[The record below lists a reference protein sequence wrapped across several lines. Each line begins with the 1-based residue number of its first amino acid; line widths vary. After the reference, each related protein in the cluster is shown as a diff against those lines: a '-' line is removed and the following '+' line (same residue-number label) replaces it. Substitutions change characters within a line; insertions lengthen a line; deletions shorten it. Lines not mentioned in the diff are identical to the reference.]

1 MQKKDTEWKKLSYE
15 HGHPAREVIVVS
27 NAEKG
32 SETMS
37 KEEVKREPV
46 KDESKE
52 EKPVVEDSML
62 VDVPD
67 IPMPDAKAVEGEVI
81 DDECAGAFRLAFIG
95 TGQGGSRIAEAFY
108 KLGYRRVCCV
118 NTTGQDLVGI
128 SIPEE
133 NKLIMDVG
141 SGGAGKN
148 MEKGEEASRRYYE
161 DIYDLMRRS
170 FGKKFDRIVVCVGA
184 GGGTGGGSTNTI
196 IEIAHDIAKS
206 FRIEDDD
213 GKPAVGVIASLP
225 KVSEGAKTNENAYH
239 LVNELLGLVGTSDG
253 KMDGRTI
260 SPLVIVDNDRIERI
274 YPNLPVAK
282 FWKVANQSI
291 SGLLHLFNNIAVQD
305 SDYTTFDRADL
316 EDILGSG
323 VVSFGACPLTKWEQ
337 TTDISHAIRDNL
349 KNNVLVGGFDTS
361 QARAAAC
368 VFVGSPDVLDEIP
381 QEHLEHGFEM
391 LSRTMRQGGVVHRG
405 IYKGSKPGL
414 VVYSIL
420 GELGSPEE
428 RMAEIARTAR
438 VEEQKGRK

>member
-1 MQKKDTEWKKLSYE
+1 VGKDGTKWRKLSYE
-15 HGHPAREVIVVS
+15 HGHPHPEVHVAAS
-27 NAEKG
+27 DEKG
-32 SETMS
+32 IEDMSE
-37 KEEVKREPV
+37 KEVKRQPV
-46 KDESKE
+46 EK
-52 EKPVVEDSML
+52 KPVEESDTML

-81 DDECAGAFRLAFIG
+81 EDECDGAFRLAFVG

-108 KLGYRRVCCV
+108 KLGYRRICCV
-118 NTTGQDLVGI
+118 NTTGQDLASI

-133 NKLIMDVG
+133 NKLVMDIG
-141 SGGAGKN
+141 SGGAGKD
-148 MEKGEEASRRYYE
+148 MAKGESASREYYE

-170 FGKKFDRIVVCVGA
+170 FGKKFDRIIVCVGA
-184 GGGTGGGSTNTI
+184 GGGTGGGSVRTL

-206 FRIEDDD
+206 FRVEDEE
-213 GKPAVGVIASLP
+213 GKPAVGVIAALP
-225 KVSEGAKTNENAYH
+225 KVSEGAKTNANAH
-239 LVNELLGLVGTSDG
+239 ELMEGLLELVGSSDG
-253 KMDGRTI
+253 KVDGRTI

-274 YPNLPVAK
+274 YPNLPVSK
-282 FWKVANQSI
+282 FWSVANQSI
-291 SGLLHLFNNIAVQD
+291 SGLLHLFNNISVQD
-305 SDYTTFDRADL
+305 SDYTTFDRADF
-316 EDILGSG
+316 EDILSAG
-323 VVSFGACPLTKWEQ
+323 VVSFGACPITKWSQ

-368 VFVGSPDVLDEIP
+368 VFIGSPDVLDDIP

-405 IYKGSKPGL
+405 IYKGSKQGL

-428 RMAEIARTAR
+428 RMAEIARAGR
-438 VEEQKGRK
+438 IEEQKGRK